1 MRRGR
6 WPDKSD
12 IMRSVH
18 QSCCRE
24 GALVSHDVL
33 HEVKAILIER
43 GLSIQ
48 SESRIANDSGEVLK
62 LKQGAVVNVYENGR
76 VFVQG
81 GKREFVQELQTVI
94 DSRLKAEN
102 GEIAPSRKVF
112 VV

>member
-1 MRRGR
+1 MQIRK
-6 WPDKSD
+6 WPDMSD
-12 IMRSVH
+12 MMRSVH
-18 QSCCRE
+18 QSFYRE

-62 LKQGAVVNVYENGR
+62 LKQGVVVNVYDNGR

-81 GKREFVQELQTVI
+81 GKREFVQELQSVI
-94 DSRLKAEN
+94 DRRLK
-102 GEIAPSRKVF
+102 G
-112 VV
+112 